1 MKKFSCIV
9 FVLYFLTVL
18 YLCFGRISVDEEL
31 PRFLWGIPIDK
42 CAHFG
47 MFLPF
52 PIFCTLAFSRK
63 KPWRVLSFSL
73 IAGIAV
79 ATSIE
84 LLQSFLTDY
93 RTTDIW
99 DLVANMA
106 AIAAG
111 GLLTAVFLMLRSR

>member
-1 MKKFSCIV
+1 MKKFSCLI
-9 FVLYFLTVL
+9 FALYFLTVL
-18 YLCFGRISVDEEL
+18 YLCFGRISVDEDL
-31 PRFLWGIPIDK
+31 PAFLWGIPIDK

-52 PIFCTLAFSRK
+52 PVFCTMAFSRK
-63 KPWRVLSFSL
+63 KPWRALSFSL

-93 RTTDIW
+93 RMTDIW

-106 AIAAG
+106 AIATG
-111 GLLTAVFLMLRSR
+111 GLLTAVFLLFRSR

>member
-1 MKKFSCIV
+1 MKKFSCLV

-31 PRFLWGIPIDK
+31 PQYLWGIPIDK

-63 KPWRVLSFSL
+63 KPWRMLSFSL
-73 IAGIAV
+73 IAGITL

-111 GLLTAVFLMLRSR
+111 GLLTAIFLLFLGR

>member
-1 MKKFSCIV
+1 MKKFSLLV
-9 FVLYFLTVL
+9 FIIYLLSVL
-18 YLCFGRISVDEEL
+18 YLCFGHISVDEEL
-31 PRFLWGIPIDK
+31 PKYLWGIPIDK

-63 KPWRVLSFSL
+63 KPWRMLSFSL
-73 IAGIAV
+73 IAGITLAS
-79 ATSIE
+79 SIE

-111 GLLTAVFLMLRSR
+111 GLLTAIFFLVRSK

>member
-1 MKKFSCIV
+1 MKKFSFYLFI
-9 FVLYFLTVL
+9 LYFLTVL
-18 YLCFGRISVDEEL
+18 YLCFGHISVDEEL
-31 PRFLWGIPIDK
+31 PQLLWGIPIDK

-52 PIFCTLAFSRK
+52 PIFCTMAFAGK
-63 KPWRVLSFSL
+63 KPWRALSFSL
-73 IAGIAV
+73 IAGILI

-111 GLLTAVFLMLRSR
+111 GLLTSIFLLFRGR

>member
-1 MKKFSCIV
+1 MKKFSWLV
-9 FVLYFLTVL
+9 FVVYFLTVL
-18 YLCFGRISVDEEL
+18 YLCFGHISVDKEL
-31 PRFLWGIPIDK
+31 PECLWGIPIDK
-42 CAHFG
+42 FAHFC

-52 PIFCTLAFSRK
+52 PIFCTMAFTRK
-63 KPWRVLSFSL
+63 KPWRALSFSL
-73 IAGIAV
+73 IAGILL

-111 GLLTAVFLMLRSR
+111 GLLTAIFFLFRSR